1 MELKLQI
8 GYQELI
14 RLIRQLPA
22 SQIAQL
28 KAELTDHLIEE
39 KAKIEKSQLRH
50 LLLNGPIMTDEEY
63 ENYQQN
69 RKWMNQWRTQ

>member
-8 GYQELI
+8 GYQELM

-22 SQIAQL
+22 SQMAQL
-28 KAELTDHLIEE
+28 KSELTDDLIEE
-39 KAKIEKSQLRH
+39 KAKTEKSQLRQ

-69 RKWMNQWRTQ
+69 RK